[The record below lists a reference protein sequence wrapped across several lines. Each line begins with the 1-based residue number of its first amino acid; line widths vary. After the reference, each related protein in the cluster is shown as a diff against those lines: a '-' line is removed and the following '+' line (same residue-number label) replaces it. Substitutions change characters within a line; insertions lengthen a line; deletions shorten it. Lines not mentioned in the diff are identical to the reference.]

1 MSALLEVR
9 SLSKHFLDGD
19 ELRPVLHGL
28 DFEARAGEVIA
39 LMGPSGSG
47 KSTLLNLLTGIL
59 RPDAGSIELKVDEG
73 LALQHMDEAALR
85 RLRRRHLGYVFQF
98 FNLIPTLTV
107 RENVLLPL
115 ELNGLEQLAQEAV
128 ERLVKLGLE
137 GRLDDF
143 PAHLSGGERQRTA
156 IARALAH
163 RPALILAD
171 EPTGNLD
178 AANAE
183 QVVDLLLAEVRALPC
198 ALIMATHSEAIGTR
212 ADRLLRLDE
221 LARTRPES
229 P

>member
-9 SLSKHFLDGD
+9 GLCKHFLDGD
-19 ELRPVLHGL
+19 ELRPVLRDL
-28 DFEARAGEVIA
+28 DFDAGTGEVIA

-47 KSTLLNLLTGIL
+47 KSTLLNLLAGIL
-59 RPDAGSIELKVDEG
+59 RPDAGSIELG
-73 LALQHMDEAALR
+73 LDTTFALQDLDDAALR
-85 RLRRRHLGYVFQF
+85 KLRRRHIGYVFQF

-115 ELNGLEQLAQEAV
+115 ELNALEQLADEAV

-137 GRLDDF
+137 RRLDDF

-183 QVVDLLLAEVRALPC
+183 QVVELLLEEVRALPG
-198 ALIMATHSEAIGTR
+198 ALIMATHSEAIGAR

-221 LARTRPES
+221 LARAQASR
-229 P
+229 